1 MEVNNELIDRLAHL
15 ARLEFDE
22 NSRESMKQDFKKMLT
37 FVEKLNELDTASVKP
52 LVYMNPETNVL
63 RKDEVNMEIGQQE
76 ALKNA
81 AEKDT
86 DYIKVPTVLNK

>member
-37 FVEKLNELDTASVKP
+37 FVEKLNELDTASVEP